1 MGACKGCNTVFSAV
15 DMSYGY
21 CKDCIETV
29 DKEEAKDM
37 YISETSKM
45 VEFVDEKGNKKQIKL
60 GSFGVS
66 DFVEIYLLFNKDWKN
81 FFIFFTLKIVAVFVA
96 LILVAVTGSNLVAA
110 LFVFVY
116 LFAIRGISQRVYFIS
131 LLNNGFKPLDN
142 ANVLILKRIKVL

>member
-81 FFIFFTLKIVAVFVA
+81 FYIFYFKNSCSFCCFNTCC
-96 LILVAVTGSNLVAA
+96 SN
-110 LFVFVY
+110 
-116 LFAIRGISQRVYFIS
+116 
-131 LLNNGFKPLDN
+131 
-142 ANVLILKRIKVL
+142 